1 MPIKKD
7 YELDL
12 IREDI
17 GRLISRY
24 CDNTWNGLENAYFI
38 EYMSDG
44 KGPQGLLDDII
55 RYIDGIRSIPVA
67 SVSSE
72 SE

>member
-7 YELDL
+7 YELDR

-17 GRLISRY
+17 QEILNKHKDGWHL
-24 CDNTWNGLENAYFI
+24 CDEEDI
-38 EYMSDG
+38 
-44 KGPQGLLDDII
+44 LDDII

-67 SVSSE
+67 SVSSKPE
-72 SE
+72 